1 MKKILKTT
9 ILSLSIFTTFA
20 SHSANTDLELT
31 IAQDMLN
38 KNQAKD
44 GYDFLLAGFD
54 ESSVNPLEYRLL
66 GILAKANGKLFT
78 AKDYFNLAIKHS
90 KNSALTGEMKLELAQ
105 VEYQLGNGDIAKS
118 YLSQVKSS
126 NPPKKVGD
134 NIDNFL
140 EVIATRGTPSKYRFN
155 ASVGL
160 IHDSNVNAGP
170 DVDSVLMFGLPFTLS
185 TDAKATSDNAKVLK
199 FGASHN
205 TAIADDKSVQSSLSL
220 SKTDYNKLDNLDSL
234 SLSASSGVS
243 YKISDKT
250 VVSVPFVADWV
261 KIGHD
266 NSYYS
271 YSYGIAPQL
280 RHQIDKQL
288 SANGNMAIS
297 RKKYQATGKGD
308 NENLSL
314 GGGVSYQIDN
324 KSYTSGGI
332 SLAKSNADS
341 DSGSSKSHGVNLRYG
356 YNFAGGFQSSVS
368 LGYNSSK
375 YGGLEPAY
383 TEIRDDKTTTIG
395 LSGNYKIK
403 AIDGDLILS
412 ISHTKNDSNLAMY
425 EYSRNQISVSLGK
438 SF

>member
-1 MKKILKTT
+1 MKKLLTTT
-9 ILSLSIFTTFA
+9 ILSLAIFTTFA

-66 GILAKANGKLFT
+66 GILAKTNGKLFT

-90 KNSALTGEMKLELAQ
+90 KNPALTGEMKLELAQ

-170 DVDSVLMFGLPFTLS
+170 SVDSVLMFGLPFTLS
-185 TDAKATSDNAKVLK
+185 TDAKATSDSAKVLK

-234 SLSASSGVS
+234 SLSLSSGVSYKISDKTDYNKLDNLDSLSLSLSSGVS

-297 RKKYQATGKGD
+297 RKNIKQ
-308 NENLSL
+308 
-314 GGGVSYQIDN
+314 
-324 KSYTSGGI
+324 
-332 SLAKSNADS
+332 LAKVIM
-341 DSGSSKSHGVNLRYG
+341 K
-356 YNFAGGFQSSVS
+356 
-368 LGYNSSK
+368 
-375 YGGLEPAY
+375 
-383 TEIRDDKTTTIG
+383 
-395 LSGNYKIK
+395 
-403 AIDGDLILS
+403 
-412 ISHTKNDSNLAMY
+412 ISHLVVGLVIKLITKVIPVVGLAWQNQTPIVIAEVQNLMGLICVMAITL
-425 EYSRNQISVSLGK
+425 RVAFKARLVWVITIVNTVG
-438 SF
+438 